1 MQSRHGRALVL
12 LLLLAMAGGALSA
25 PVKTV
30 HVLAEPSPF
39 KDVFVLSLAQDLPA
53 NLRVVDKPEA
63 ADVLVALGDAAF
75 TRAMAHEK
83 PLLGVHV
90 SRGLSEKA
98 AQEGHRCAA
107 IWAGVSL
114 ANQLQL
120 VQTMMPLARR
130 VGVVL
135 GADSVW
141 PAELVRG
148 FRGPLKLEL
157 LPVKNARDLG
167 DALRENLNH
176 LDAIVLPVDDALLGP
191 DAAKLVLLTSYRQR
205 RPVFGP
211 DRAYVQ
217 AGSAASLYASGSDL
231 VAETLV
237 HLQFF
242 HSSKRLRRSGF
253 VHTPTVAV
261 NEHVAS
267 SFDMVFHDIDSLR
280 EALEVT
286 P

>member
-1 MQSRHGRALVL
+1 MDG
-12 LLLLAMAGGALSA
+12 
-25 PVKTV
+25 
-30 HVLAEPSPF
+30 
-39 KDVFVLSLAQDLPA
+39 
-53 NLRVVDKPEA
+53 
-63 ADVLVALGDAAF
+63 
-75 TRAMAHEK
+75 
-83 PLLGVHV
+83 
-90 SRGLSEKA
+90 
-98 AQEGHRCAA
+98 
-107 IWAGVSL
+107 
-114 ANQLQL
+114 QL
-120 VQTMMPLARR
+120 
-130 VGVVL
+130 
-135 GADSVW
+135 
-141 PAELVRG
+141 
-148 FRGPLKLEL
+148 FGP
-157 LPVKNARDLG
+157 G
-167 DALRENLNH
+167 T
-176 LDAIVLPVDDALLGP
+176 
-191 DAAKLVLLTSYRQR
+191 AKLVLLTSYRLR

-231 VAETLV
+231 VAETMV